1 MLREILWILLSVPSA
16 LAMAEFFVPGPPPY
30 PRWKVGEV
38 QQIRYRTTYTEYT
51 IALWQ
56 QFNGAAK
63 LGPVLFQTTNGPDQ
77 GFDWLVQSYDLDL
90 NSSDKFYLWLF
101 EGGPSAQGNTSIKN
115 SQSSGFFYISAAS
128 TPTNSSSPSPST
140 TSGDPKATSDV
151 SQNKSSAAG
160 GGLSPGAKAGIGV
173 GAGVAGLAILSAILL
188 FTKYRSK
195 KKKEVE
201 ELRSANY
208 LNSGGPTS
216 SDMSKPVLL
225 SSTVAQQPPSELLGY
240 HDRVVAELG

>member
-1 MLREILWILLSVPSA
+1 LFLGRLLTHAGRSVKSSRFNIGLPTRNIQSLFGSSSTALRSWDPFSSVCSRGRDFTQNEA
-16 LAMAEFFVPGPPPY
+16 YSTFDAE
-30 PRWKVGEV
+30 
-38 QQIRYRTTYTEYT
+38 
-51 IALWQ
+51 
-56 QFNGAAK
+56 
-63 LGPVLFQTTNGPDQ
+63 TTNGPDQ

-101 EGGPSAQGNTSIKN
+101 EGGPSVQGNTSIKN

-128 TPTNSSSPSPST
+128 IPTNSSSPST

-160 GGLSPGAKAGIGV
+160 GELSPGAKAGIGV

-188 FTKYRSK
+188 FAKYRSK

-201 ELRSANY
+201 QLRSANY
-208 LNSGGPTS
+208 LNYGGPTS

-225 SSTVAQQPPSELLGY
+225 STTVAQQPPSELLAN